1 MVQRV
6 LGSGLIAILALT
18 ACDSRR
24 GGLIGVSPP
33 ATQLVFL
40 SQPSDVV
47 ANAAMAPVQ
56 IATQNANGQTVGSGT
71 TAVTLTIAPGTGTSG
86 AALTGGAAQLT
97 QNGAVVFGN
106 LRIDLPGTG
115 YQLVASASG
124 YPAITS
130 PAFNVTP

>member
-6 LGSGLIAILALT
+6 FGRALIAILALA
-18 ACDSRR
+18 ACDSRS
-24 GGLIGVSPP
+24 GLVGVNPP

-47 ANAAMAPVQ
+47 ANVAMSPVQ
-56 IATQNANGQTVGSGT
+56 IATQNSNGQTVGSGT
-71 TAVTLTIAPGTGTSG
+71 TAVTLTIAPGTGTAG
-86 AALTGGAAQLT
+86 AALTGGTAQLT

-115 YQLVASASG
+115 YQLVASAAG
-124 YPAITS
+124 FAAITS
-130 PAFNVTP
+130 AAFNVTP